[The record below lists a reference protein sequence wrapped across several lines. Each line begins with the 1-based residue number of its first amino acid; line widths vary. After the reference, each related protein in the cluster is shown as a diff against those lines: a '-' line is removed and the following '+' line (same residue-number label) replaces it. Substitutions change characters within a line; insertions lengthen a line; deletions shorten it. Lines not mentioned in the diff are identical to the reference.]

1 MPLKRPGQ
9 RQPRLLNQQE
19 EVPDVCV
26 GDSSTAW
33 PHAGC
38 WAHGHAHGH
47 HHMEGLLTEE
57 GGTTSG
63 GVGGPPLRLAQS
75 PLLRAGKD
83 KNWTRVRFICA
94 IFFSSP

>member
-9 RQPRLLNQQE
+9 RQPRLLDQQE

-63 GVGGPPLRLAQS
+63 GVGGPLYAWPRVPCYGLER
-75 PLLRAGKD
+75 
-83 KNWTRVRFICA
+83 TRTGLG
-94 IFFSSP
+94 